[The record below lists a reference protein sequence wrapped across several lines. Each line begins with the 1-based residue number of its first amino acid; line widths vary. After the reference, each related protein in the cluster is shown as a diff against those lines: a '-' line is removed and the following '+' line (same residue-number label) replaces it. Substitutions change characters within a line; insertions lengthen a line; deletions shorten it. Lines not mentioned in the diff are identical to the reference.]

1 MIIKLLILFI
11 SVILISLSITFDIIY
26 LNLLTMG
33 YSFIE
38 YVNFIIRRWECLI
51 FVLGIILLYFII
63 RKGK

>member
-51 FVLGIILLYFII
+51 FILGVILLYFII

>member
-1 MIIKLLILFI
+1 MIIKLLILLI
-11 SVILISLSITFDIIY
+11 SVFLISLSITFDIIY

-33 YSFIE
+33 YSFID

-63 RKGK
+63 RKDK

>member
-51 FVLGIILLYFII
+51 FILGVILLYFIM
-63 RKGK
+63 RKDK

>member
-51 FVLGIILLYFII
+51 FILGVILLYFIM